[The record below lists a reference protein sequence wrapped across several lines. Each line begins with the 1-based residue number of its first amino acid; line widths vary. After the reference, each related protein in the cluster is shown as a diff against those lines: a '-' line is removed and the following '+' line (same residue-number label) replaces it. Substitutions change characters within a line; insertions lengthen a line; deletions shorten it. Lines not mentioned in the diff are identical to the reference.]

1 MSTETERRPRSRRGE
16 GEQLRE
22 ALIDAAAE
30 LMLELGSAEKIS
42 VRAVTARAGVSPTAL
57 YLHFAD
63 RDELLRSV
71 CDRSF
76 EELRSYLQRADDAH
90 VGDPRAQMAAIGH
103 AYIDFAEQ
111 RPAAYRIVFTMPA
124 GKGDMGTG
132 LEEPPTGADDPG
144 IGAFEILVE
153 AVSRLVA
160 DEQAA
165 LDTSIQ
171 LWAALHGFVTLRQA
185 LPLFGWPD
193 AQDFLETLWQT
204 NFG

>member
-1 MSTETERRPRSRRGE
+1 
-16 GEQLRE
+16 
-22 ALIDAAAE
+22 
-30 LMLELGSAEKIS
+30 
-42 VRAVTARAGVSPTAL
+42 
-57 YLHFAD
+57 
-63 RDELLRSV
+63 
-71 CDRSF
+71 
-76 EELRSYLQRADDAH
+76 
-90 VGDPRAQMAAIGH
+90 
-103 AYIDFAEQ
+103 
-111 RPAAYRIVFTMPA
+111 
-124 GKGDMGTG
+124 MGTG